1 MLTHSKHSKVGRPVV
16 APALIRSLRN
26 PGLVTT
32 RIPRLVLASSSPAR
46 RRLLRDAG
54 FAPVIDV
61 SGVDES
67 IDAAADTAS
76 AVRVLAERKASAVA
90 GRHPG
95 DLVLG
100 CDSLLD
106 LDGAALGKPGS
117 PEAAAALWRHMSG
130 RQGTL
135 YTGHCLIDTRSGQRT
150 IAAAS
155 TLVRFGTP
163 GEQEIADYVATGEPG
178 WMAGGFSIDG
188 FGAPFV
194 DGIDGDWGTV
204 VGLSLPLLRRL
215 LAGAGV
221 AVADLWPRPAGPLV
235 RDLTDDDRDWL
246 AEVVSAAGG
255 LPVVSLSGVHDVAQ
269 LPGLVSEQEP
279 GGARLGVLTYRV
291 QAGGAALRPGLE
303 VVTLNSVAEG
313 RGTGSALL
321 AGARQRAGQAAQRLW
336 LTTGNDNVAA
346 IGFYQRRGMDIVA
359 LHRDFAD
366 EVRKIKPWLPAGL
379 GGGIVFRHAIEL
391 EYPAAR
397 PGAQREDST
406 SAILAAA
413 AQGSSVSCSS
423 SPQDHR

>member
-1 MLTHSKHSKVGRPVV
+1 M
-16 APALIRSLRN
+16 
-26 PGLVTT
+26 
-32 RIPRLVLASSSPAR
+32 
-46 RRLLRDAG
+46 RLL
-54 FAPVIDV
+54 
-61 SGVDES
+61 E
-67 IDAAADTAS
+67 
-76 AVRVLAERKASAVA
+76 
-90 GRHPG
+90 
-95 DLVLG
+95 
-100 CDSLLD
+100 
-106 LDGAALGKPGS
+106 LDGAALGKPVS
-117 PEAAAALWRHMSG
+117 PEAAAALWRRMSG

-194 DGIDGDWGTV
+194 EGIDGDWGTV

-246 AEVVSAAGG
+246 AEVVTAAWG
-255 LPVVSLSGVHDVAQ
+255 LPVVSLSGVHDVVR
-269 LPGLVSEQEP
+269 LPGLVAEQEP

-291 QAGGAALRPGLE
+291 QAGAGGAVRPGLE
-303 VVTLNSVAEG
+303 VVTLNSLAEG

-321 AGARQRAGQAAQRLW
+321 AGARQRAGQAAQRMW

-366 EVRKIKPWLPAGL
+366 EVRKIKPWLPADP
-379 GGGIVFRHAIEL
+379 GGGIAFRHAIEL
-391 EYPAAR
+391 EYPAV

-413 AQGSSVSCSS
+413 AEGSSASCSS
-423 SPQDHR
+423 SPQDQR

>member
-1 MLTHSKHSKVGRPVV
+1 
-16 APALIRSLRN
+16 LIRSLRN

-54 FAPVIDV
+54 FAPVIEV

-106 LDGAALGKPGS
+106 LDGAALGKPVS
-117 PEAAAALWRHMSG
+117 PEAAAALWRRMSG

-163 GEQEIADYVATGEPG
+163 GEREIADYVATGEPG
-178 WMAGGFSIDG
+178 WMAGGFSIGG

-246 AEVVSAAGG
+246 AEVVTAAWG
-255 LPVVSLSGVHDVAQ
+255 LPVVSLSGVHDVVR
-269 LPGLVSEQEP
+269 LPGLVAEQEP

-291 QAGGAALRPGLE
+291 QAGAGGGVRPGLE
-303 VVTLNSVAEG
+303 VVTLNSLAEG

-321 AGARQRAGQAAQRLW
+321 AGARQRAGQAGQRLW

-366 EVRKIKPWLPAGL
+366 EVRKIKPWLPADP
-379 GGGIVFRHAIEL
+379 GGGIAFRHAIEL
-391 EYPAAR
+391 EYPAA

-413 AQGSSVSCSS
+413 AEGSSVSCSS
-423 SPQDHR
+423 SPQDQR